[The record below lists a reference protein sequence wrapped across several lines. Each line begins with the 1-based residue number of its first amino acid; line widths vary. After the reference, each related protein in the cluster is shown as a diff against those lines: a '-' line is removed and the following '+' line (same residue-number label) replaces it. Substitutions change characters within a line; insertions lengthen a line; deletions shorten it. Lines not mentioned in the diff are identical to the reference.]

1 MHVLTRVK
9 TPAIFLCA
17 LLIGFGIGFFIGT
30 RGVVALEN
38 NVRQSL
44 TPIEEQGISYTYV
57 HPLLAYRTPEAT
69 VFGDYVDL
77 KNDLQLTVSDR
88 LRTGTTRASIYFR
101 DLDASRWVGIN
112 QNDTY
117 YPASLLKVPTLIALY
132 KEAEEDPRVL
142 DEVLRYDAAVLP
154 DVPFEA
160 PSALVPGRTY
170 STQELIA
177 HMIADSD
184 NGATFTLL
192 NNLNPDFLH
201 QVYVALGIEDPGDDS
216 ENYQISVRT
225 YGLFFRILYNTT
237 YLSPTYSEQALRLL
251 SQATYNKGLV
261 AGVPKGT
268 IVAHKYGEHVL
279 SEGGRAIGVELSDCG
294 IVYYP
299 SHPYLLCVMTRANDE
314 ETAAATIAAI
324 SHTTY
329 TAVDKRYAMVK

>member
-1 MHVLTRVK
+1 MSIYGRFKTHLFFLGTLVLGVCLGF
-9 TPAIFLCA
+9 AI
-17 LLIGFGIGFFIGT
+17 GHS
-30 RGVVALEN
+30 GVSSLADS
-38 NVRQSL
+38 VRQSL

-69 VFGDYVDL
+69 VFGDYVEL
-77 KNDLQLTVSDR
+77 KNDLQSTVSDR

-132 KEAEEDPRVL
+132 KEAEENPSVL
-142 DEVLRYDAAVLP
+142 DEVMRYDAAVLP

-160 PSALVPGRTY
+160 PSALVPGRSY
-170 STQELIA
+170 STQELIS

-192 NNLNPDFLH
+192 YNLNPDFLH

-237 YLSPTYSEQALRLL
+237 YLSPTYSEQALKLL
-251 SQATYNKGLV
+251 SKATYDKGLV
-261 AGVPKGT
+261 AGVPRGT
-268 IVAHKYGEHVL
+268 TVAHKYGEHVL
-279 SEGGRAIGVELSDCG
+279 SQGGKATGVELSDCG

-324 SHTTY
+324 SKTTY
-329 TAVDKRYAMVK
+329 AAVDKRYSVAK